1 MNPTGSTAG
10 FGLVEALVTLLVLSI
25 GLLGLGRLQA
35 GLWRSGGDVHAAADA
50 LLIAQNLLEITPVDW
65 LPAPATDPLPEP
77 AGGPVVTH
85 ISRSQLSPAF
95 PELTT
100 TRLDLRWQR
109 PSGEQ
114 TLDFIT
120 IHNNEIRAPDT
131 RWLLPSF

>member
-1 MNPTGSTAG
+1 LSRTGPTAG

-35 GLWRSGGDVHAAADA
+35 GLWRSSGDVHAAADA

-65 LPAPATDPLPEP
+65 LSAPATEP
-77 AGGPVVTH
+77 PPGPVGGPVITQ
-85 ISRSQLSPAF
+85 IGRPKASPAF
-95 PELTT
+95 PELTSI
-100 TRLDLRWQR
+100 RLDLRWRR

-120 IHNNEIRAPDT
+120 IHNREIRAPDA
-131 RWLLPSF
+131 RWLLPSP